1 MREGAMARIDSEK
14 LHELRGE
21 LYLPDD
27 LIAVNAGSWGPLCRA
42 AREAIIAGYTV
53 EARAR
58 GDDPEGMIK
67 ARGGLT
73 RYSETIEPAKDA
85 LARFMNCS
93 PGEVA
98 LCDSSTTGMNVFLW
112 GYDWKPGDEIVAG
125 SLENPAAIVP
135 LRVVSKRRGANLI
148 LVNQGNGDVDSTEA
162 IGDTITDM
170 TRMILISDVNFA
182 TGSRV
187 DLREI
192 SRLAHEREVLVLVD
206 GIQAVGTQPV
216 DVKALGVDGYAM
228 GRHKFLCG
236 PDGAGALYVSKEA
249 LGKID
254 ATYTGVF
261 SDSEHG
267 MAEELMLMDTAQRYE
282 VSTRPLPVIDGGT
295 ACLEWIQEE
304 VGLPTIFERNRKLY
318 NDLWE
323 MLDEIIGVE
332 MISKQGQRSL
342 MTFSV
347 EGVDSGE
354 VVARLMGKKIF
365 TRTIVLT
372 RPQGIR
378 LSIGFWN
385 RESDLEAI
393 SEAVKEIASG
403 S

>member
-1 MREGAMARIDSEK
+1 MTGIDSER
-14 LHELRGE
+14 LHELREE
-21 LYLPDD
+21 LYMPDD

-42 AREAIIAGYTV
+42 SREAIKAGYAA
-53 EARAR
+53 EAGAR
-58 GDDPEGMIK
+58 GDDPEGMIE

-73 RYSETIEPAKDA
+73 RYSETIDLAKDA

-93 PGEVA
+93 PREVA

-135 LRVVSKRRGANLI
+135 LRVISKRRGVNLT
-148 LVNQGNGDVDSTEA
+148 LVDQGNGEVDSVEA
-162 IGDTITDM
+162 IGDAITDK

-182 TGSRV
+182 MGSRV
-187 DLREI
+187 DLKEI
-192 SRLAHEREVLVLVD
+192 SRLAHESDVLVLVD

-216 DVKALGVDGYAM
+216 DVRAFGVDGYAM

-236 PDGAGALYVSKEA
+236 PDGAGALYVSEEA

-304 VGLPTIFERNRKLY
+304 VGLPNIFERSRKLY

-323 MLDEIIGVE
+323 MLDEINGVE
-332 MISKQGQRSL
+332 MISKQHQRCL
-342 MTFSV
+342 MTFFV
-347 EGVDSGE
+347 EGVDPGE
-354 VVARLMGKKIF
+354 AVARLREKKVF

-393 SEAVKEIASG
+393 STAVKGIACG